1 MAIDSSAGSMP
12 PVANERASETALRT
26 RAFQVGLTL
35 CIINTIIGA
44 GQPVITRWGAVHFDP
59 LLFCTGATVFATLC
73 TIPVLHFAGEL
84 RLIFDPR
91 YRGRL
96 FGVAMAGTVM
106 TSLTLTYG
114 LTRIGAVAGVLLLQT
129 EPVYSLVLSTIFVG
143 ERPSVR
149 QMLATATVLVGIG
162 SVFAGGGSF
171 SPLWASAI
179 IFTTPLFWQAS
190 HVLGLKLMPPLT
202 PTSMTGGRFFYAS
215 IVLTAMLLIFRRES
229 IVQLADPTSL
239 GVIMVTGFFV
249 YFLSGLTWYG
259 AINRLSLAW
268 TTALVVP
275 GIPILSILFA
285 VMFLGERATT
295 REVVGILISV
305 SGVLALVLGAD
316 PHRKQPASE
325 AAEAIHEPLI

>member
-1 MAIDSSAGSMP
+1 MP
-12 PVANERASETALRT
+12 TATSQSPMPLVAKSSETALRA
-26 RAFQVGLTL
+26 RAFQVGVTL

-44 GQPVITRWGAVHFDP
+44 GQPVITRWGAVHLDP

-73 TIPVLHFAGEL
+73 TIQLLHYTGEL
-84 RLIFDPR
+84 RLIVDRR

-96 FGVAMAGTVM
+96 FGVAMAGPVM

-129 EPVYSLVLSTIFVG
+129 EPVYSLVLSTIFIG
-143 ERPSVR
+143 ERPSMR
-149 QMLATATVLVGIG
+149 QTLATATVLVGIG

-190 HVLGLKLMPPLT
+190 HVMGLRLMPPLT
-202 PTSMTGGRFFYAS
+202 PTSMTGGRFLYAS
-215 IVLTAMLLIFRRES
+215 IVLTAMLLVFRRDS
-229 IVQLADPTSL
+229 LVQLADPTTL
-239 GVIMVTGFFV
+239 GVIVVTGFFI

-295 REVVGILISV
+295 REVIGILIAV
-305 SGVLALVLGAD
+305 SGVLVLVLGAD

-325 AAEAIHEPLI
+325 AAEAI